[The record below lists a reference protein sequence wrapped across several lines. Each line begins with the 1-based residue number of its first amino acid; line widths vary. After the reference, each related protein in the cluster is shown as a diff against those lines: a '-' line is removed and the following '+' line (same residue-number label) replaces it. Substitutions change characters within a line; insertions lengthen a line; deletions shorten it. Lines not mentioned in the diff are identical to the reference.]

1 MKNIILILKGIL
13 LWAEVLLVTALI
25 LSVDSITIEAGI
37 AMLITAIFLGIVAYN
52 VITFNELVK
61 LSGYR
66 WFYKNILKQNDI

>member
-1 MKNIILILKGIL
+1 MKNIILILKGVL
-13 LWAEVLLVTALI
+13 LWTEVLLVTALI

-66 WFYKNILKQNDI
+66 WFYKNILNK

>member
-1 MKNIILILKGIL
+1 MKNIILVLKGVL
-13 LWAEVLLVTALI
+13 LWAEVLLVTVLI
-25 LSVDSITIEAGI
+25 LSVDSITIEAGL

-66 WFYKNILKQNDI
+66 WFYKNILNK

>member
-13 LWAEVLLVTALI
+13 LWAEVFLVTALV
-25 LSVDSITIEAGI
+25 LSIDNLTVEAGI

-61 LSGYR
+61 LAGYR
-66 WFYKNILKQNDI
+66 WFYKNILNK

>member
-13 LWAEVLLVTALI
+13 LWAEVLLITALI

-37 AMLITAIFLGIVAYN
+37 AMLITAIFLCIVAYN

-66 WFYKNILKQNDI
+66 WFYKTILNK

>member
-1 MKNIILILKGIL
+1 MKNIISILKGIL
-13 LWAEVLLVTALI
+13 LWAEILLVTALI

-66 WFYKNILKQNDI
+66 WFYKTILNKK

>member
-13 LWAEVLLVTALI
+13 LWAEVLLITALI

-37 AMLITAIFLGIVAYN
+37 AMLITAISTGIVAYN

-66 WFYKNILKQNDI
+66 WFYKNILNK

>member
-1 MKNIILILKGIL
+1 MKNIILILKGVL

-66 WFYKNILKQNDI
+66 WFYKNILNK

>member
-13 LWAEVLLVTALI
+13 LWAEVLLITALI

-61 LSGYR
+61 LSGYK
-66 WFYKNILKQNDI
+66 WFYKNILNK

>member
-1 MKNIILILKGIL
+1 MKNIILILKGVL
-13 LWAEVLLVTALI
+13 LWAEILLVTALI

-52 VITFNELVK
+52 VITFNELIK

-66 WFYKNILKQNDI
+66 WFYKTILNKK

>member
-13 LWAEVLLVTALI
+13 LWAEVLLITALF
-25 LSVDSITIEAGI
+25 LTIESLTVEAGI

-66 WFYKNILKQNDI
+66 WFYKNILNK

>member
-13 LWAEVLLVTALI
+13 LWAEVLLITALI
-25 LSVDSITIEAGI
+25 LSVDSITIEAGM

-66 WFYKNILKQNDI
+66 WFYKNILNK

>member
-13 LWAEVLLVTALI
+13 LWAEILLVTAVI

-37 AMLITAIFLGIVAYN
+37 AMLITAIFLGIIAYN

-66 WFYKNILKQNDI
+66 WFYKNILNK

>member
-1 MKNIILILKGIL
+1 MKNIILILKGVL
-13 LWAEVLLVTALI
+13 LWAEVLLITALF
-25 LSVDSITIEAGI
+25 LTIESLTVEAGL

-66 WFYKNILKQNDI
+66 WFYKNILNK

>member
-66 WFYKNILKQNDI
+66 WFYKNILNK

>member
-13 LWAEVLLVTALI
+13 LWAEVLLITALF
-25 LSVDSITIEAGI
+25 LTIESLTVEAGL

-52 VITFNELVK
+52 IITFNELVK

-66 WFYKNILKQNDI
+66 WFYKNILNK

>member
-13 LWAEVLLVTALI
+13 LWAEVLLITALF
-25 LSVDSITIEAGI
+25 LTIESLTVEAGL

-66 WFYKNILKQNDI
+66 WFYKNILNK

>member
-13 LWAEVLLVTALI
+13 LWAEVLLITALF
-25 LSVDSITIEAGI
+25 LTIESLTVEAGI
-37 AMLITAIFLGIVAYN
+37 AMLITAIFLGIIAYN

-66 WFYKNILKQNDI
+66 WFYKNILNK

>member
-37 AMLITAIFLGIVAYN
+37 AMLIAAIFLGIVAYN

-66 WFYKNILKQNDI
+66 WFYKNILNK

>member
-1 MKNIILILKGIL
+1 MKNIILILKGVL
-13 LWAEVLLVTALI
+13 LWAEILLITALI

-66 WFYKNILKQNDI
+66 WFYKNILNK

>member
-13 LWAEVLLVTALI
+13 LWAEVLLITALI

-37 AMLITAIFLGIVAYN
+37 AMLITAIFLGIIAYN

-66 WFYKNILKQNDI
+66 WFYKNILNK

>member
-1 MKNIILILKGIL
+1 MKNIILILKGAL
-13 LWAEVLLVTALI
+13 LWAEVLLITALF
-25 LSVDSITIEAGI
+25 LTIESLTVEAGL

-66 WFYKNILKQNDI
+66 WFYKTILNK

>member
-13 LWAEVLLVTALI
+13 LWAEVLLITALI

-66 WFYKNILKQNDI
+66 WFYKTILNK

>member
-1 MKNIILILKGIL
+1 MKNIILILKGVL
-13 LWAEVLLVTALI
+13 LWAEVLLITALF
-25 LSVDSITIEAGI
+25 LTIESLTVEAGI

-66 WFYKNILKQNDI
+66 WFYKNILNK

>member
-1 MKNIILILKGIL
+1 MKNIILILKGVL
-13 LWAEVLLVTALI
+13 LWAEILLITALF
-25 LSVDSITIEAGI
+25 LTIESLTVEAGL

-66 WFYKNILKQNDI
+66 WFYKNILNK

>member
-13 LWAEVLLVTALI
+13 LWAEVLLITALI
-25 LSVDSITIEAGI
+25 LSVDSITIEAGL

-66 WFYKNILKQNDI
+66 WFYKNILNK

>member
-25 LSVDSITIEAGI
+25 LSVDNITIEAGI

-66 WFYKNILKQNDI
+66 WFYKNILNK

>member
-13 LWAEVLLVTALI
+13 LWAEILLITALI

-66 WFYKNILKQNDI
+66 WFYKNILNK

>member
-13 LWAEVLLVTALI
+13 LWVEVLLVTALI

-66 WFYKNILKQNDI
+66 WFYKNILNK

>member
-25 LSVDSITIEAGI
+25 LSVDSITIEAGL

-61 LSGYR
+61 RSGYR
-66 WFYKNILKQNDI
+66 WFYKNILNK

>member
-13 LWAEVLLVTALI
+13 LWTEVLLITALV
-25 LSVDSITIEAGI
+25 LSIDNLTVEAGI

-66 WFYKNILKQNDI
+66 WFYKNILNK

>member
-13 LWAEVLLVTALI
+13 LWAEILLVTALI
-25 LSVDSITIEAGI
+25 LLVDSITIEAGI

-66 WFYKNILKQNDI
+66 WFYKNILNK

>member
-66 WFYKNILKQNDI
+66 WFYKNILNR

>member
-1 MKNIILILKGIL
+1 MKNIILILKGTL
-13 LWAEVLLVTALI
+13 LWAEILLITALI
-25 LSVDSITIEAGI
+25 LSVDSITIEAGL

-66 WFYKNILKQNDI
+66 WFYKTILNK

>member
-13 LWAEVLLVTALI
+13 LWAEVLLITALF
-25 LSVDSITIEAGI
+25 LTIESLTVEAGI

-66 WFYKNILKQNDI
+66 WFYKSILNK

>member
-13 LWAEVLLVTALI
+13 LWAEVLLITALF
-25 LSVDSITIEAGI
+25 LTIESLTVEAGI

-52 VITFNELVK
+52 IITFHELVK

-66 WFYKNILKQNDI
+66 WFYKTILNKK

>member
-13 LWAEVLLVTALI
+13 LWAEILLVTALI
-25 LSVDSITIEAGI
+25 LSVDSITIDAGL

-66 WFYKNILKQNDI
+66 WFYKNILNK

>member
-13 LWAEVLLVTALI
+13 LWTEVFLITALV
-25 LSVDSITIEAGI
+25 LSIDNLTVEAGL

>member
-1 MKNIILILKGIL
+1 MKNIILILKGVL
-13 LWAEVLLVTALI
+13 LWAEVLLITALF
-25 LSVDSITIEAGI
+25 LTIESLTVEAGL

-66 WFYKNILKQNDI
+66 WFYKKS

>member
-13 LWAEVLLVTALI
+13 LWAEVLLITALI
-25 LSVDSITIEAGI
+25 LSIDSITIEAGI

-66 WFYKNILKQNDI
+66 WFYKNILNK